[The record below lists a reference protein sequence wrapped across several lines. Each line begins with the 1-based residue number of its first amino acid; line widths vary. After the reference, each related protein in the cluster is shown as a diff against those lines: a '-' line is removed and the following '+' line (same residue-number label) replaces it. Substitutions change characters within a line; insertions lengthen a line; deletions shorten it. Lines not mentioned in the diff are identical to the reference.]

1 MGAHVFV
8 MELSYTIYPYI
19 LVPRPIPP
27 SCRWITHF
35 YHVHVNPTGGYSDIG
50 SGDKTTHTLLKSFST
65 SHPWVWGAQAYHCL
79 HTPAVFV
86 SSCGKDVGPSS
97 GWCPY
102 YGCWKGGAKSL
113 AMVPSPSLHPMMSS
127 PQSLPLHPMM
137 SGSQSLP
144 LHHMVPSVSH
154 CITWSPVP
162 PTASHGPQ
170 SLAWSPV
177 LTR

>member
-8 MELSYTIYPYI
+8 MELSYTVYPYI
-19 LVPRPIPP
+19 LVPRPIPR

-35 YHVHVNPTGGYSDIG
+35 YHVHVNPTGG
-50 SGDKTTHTLLKSFST
+50 
-65 SHPWVWGAQAYHCL
+65 WGAQAYHCL
-79 HTPAVFV
+79 HTPAVYV

-102 YGCWKGGAKSL
+102 YGCWKGGGAKSL
-113 AMVPSPSLHPMMSS
+113 AMVPSPSLHPMMFS